1 MTPQVGRILL
11 EFDGKP
17 HIAVGFVAGEQ
28 QVRGAHHLT
37 PVGLLSWGYQV
48 EFIILILRRR
58 VWSWWARGRTNEV
71 QTIPYL
77 RVEYVSPLISK
88 PVELEKERDEVWVTD
103 KWGMIV
109 SMETEID
116 SLIFAC
122 MYVHMKPQG
131 LSEAETCP
139 FVHTFFTQN
148 VNIPA
153 LWFRRDVREGICVV
167 LLANVMKMSICVDH
181 VLPTIVKP
189 EIA

>member
-11 EFDGKP
+11 ELDGKP
-17 HIAVGFVAGEQ
+17 HIAVWFVAGEQ

-37 PVGLLSWGYQV
+37 PVGLLSWGHQV
-48 EFIILILRRR
+48 QFIILILRRR
-58 VWSWWARGRTNEV
+58 VGPQWTRGRTNEV

-77 RVEYVSPLISK
+77 RVEYVSPIISK

-122 MYVHMKPQG
+122 VYVHMKPQG
-131 LSEAETCP
+131 LSEAETALL
-139 FVHTFFTQN
+139 FIHFFTQN
-148 VNIPA
+148 VNIHA
-153 LWFRRDVREGICVV
+153 LWFRRVCERAYVWLC
-167 LLANVMKMSICVDH
+167 
-181 VLPTIVKP
+181 LPMWWKWAYVWIMFCLQ
-189 EIA
+189 